1 MNVLGWLLFF
11 ASELSERMNENG
23 CLVPKVERLRYID
36 FTKPMWGSQV
46 TSMGGSRMTV
56 LVMVLVQ

>member
-1 MNVLGWLLFF
+1 
-11 ASELSERMNENG
+11 MNENG

-46 TSMGGSRMTV
+46 TTGSMGGSRMTV

>member
-1 MNVLGWLLFF
+1 
-11 ASELSERMNENG
+11 MNENG